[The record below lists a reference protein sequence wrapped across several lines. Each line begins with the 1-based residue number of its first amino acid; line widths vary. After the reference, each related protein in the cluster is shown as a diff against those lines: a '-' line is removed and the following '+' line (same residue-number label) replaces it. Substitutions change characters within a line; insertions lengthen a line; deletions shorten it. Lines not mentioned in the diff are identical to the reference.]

1 MTTKI
6 LLKTYYPLTGSDLI
20 FKSLSVFSPFFFP
33 FLYPFR
39 SIDFRL
45 SIAPSRAIEIKNCN
59 RNCIEPRNPIDSE
72 GLRIRSLFCFLKSL
86 HVGVAESHVKRRDG
100 RFCYGGGE
108 RERGRRGEKRKKKR
122 KREKEK
128 KYRACLHHRHRARG
142 VRVRGI

>member
-6 LLKTYYPLTGSDLI
+6 LLKNLLSTHWIRFNFQISFCLLT
-20 FKSLSVFSPFFFP
+20 FFS
-33 FLYPFR
+33 FLFSTRFVR
-39 SIDFRL
+39 STFDYR
-45 SIAPSRAIEIKNCN
+45 SHHHEIKNCN